1 MNLTREEQLM
11 VASMVVESHGV
22 SISEAKSNQQLKED
36 LKLNLEFYSSIKE
49 DIISEG
55 EGMLDSVLY
64 FLGNVKDLWTAATK
78 ADNFF
83 GLIAKKLQTAAGKYA
98 SKISKYIPSS
108 VKDLG
113 SKVKQFAEWLYK
125 TLGYQGFAKLFA
137 RLKYRAWRRKP
148 TDEQIKCMVPFAK
161 LVVTILYIVLVAAFL
176 IKVLSTILA
185 GKVVVAATGT
195 QMASISGP
203 LTSLFAALGKGSA
216 AKGMFSVFSAA
227 LKVKDAQKYAKEAQA
242 KIDDSKEATM
252 KSLFTNFKPAW
263 NTCAVPTKEVKLTLE
278 QRIDN
283 IY

>member
-1 MNLTREEQLM
+1 MATREEII
-11 VASMVVESHGV
+11 A
-22 SISEAKSNQQLKED
+22 EAQRLTPEGGD
-36 LKLNLEFYSSIKE
+36 VRETLLNYARQNNIPFEQVDQVLE
-49 DIISEG
+49 
-55 EGMLDSVLY
+55 LDP
-64 FLGNVKDLWTAATK
+64 GATAAY
-78 ADNFF
+78 
-83 GLIAKKLQTAAGKYA
+83 AAQSDA
-98 SKISKYIPSS
+98 TNP
-108 VKDLG
+108 LT
-113 SKVKQFAEWLYK
+113 QFVVNNA
-125 TLGYQGFAKLFA
+125 
-137 RLKYRAWRRKP
+137 P

>member
-1 MNLTREEQLM
+1 MSLTREEQLM

-36 LKLNLEFYSSIKE
+36 LKLNLEFYSSVKE

-108 VKDLG
+108 AKDLG
-113 SKVKQFAEWLYK
+113 SKVKQFAQWLYK

-227 LKVKDAQKYAKEAQA
+227 LKAKDAQKYAKEAQA
-242 KIDDSKEATM
+242 KIDDSKKATM